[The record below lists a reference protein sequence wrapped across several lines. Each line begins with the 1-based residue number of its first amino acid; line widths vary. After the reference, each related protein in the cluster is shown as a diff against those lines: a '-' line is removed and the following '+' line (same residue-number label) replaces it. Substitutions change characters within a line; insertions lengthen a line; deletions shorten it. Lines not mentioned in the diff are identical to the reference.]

1 LFFLKN
7 ALPFLGNQIN
17 ILPILMAISMF
28 VQQKISMVR
37 ATGEMAEQQKIM
49 SIIMP
54 VMFGVIFYQMPSG
67 LVLYWFVNSILMLC
81 YQLRINSQ
89 K

>member
-1 LFFLKN
+1 
-7 ALPFLGNQIN
+7 
-17 ILPILMAISMF
+17 MAIGMF
-28 VQQKISMVR
+28 VQQKISM
-37 ATGEMAEQQKIM
+37 AKASGEAAQQQKLM

-67 LVLYWFVNSILMLC
+67 LVLYWFVNSLFMLM
-81 YQLRINSQ
+81 YQLKINRQ